1 MSERLRLHTLLA
13 DFRLLLILFVSF
25 RLMML
30 MVYQPLLV
38 DGVERGVG
46 AGGDRV
52 YHYNLAALSDEGL
65 LPFRDWWSEFP
76 PVWFLTTTSVYQ
88 LLGQNVNY
96 TGWSMALGLL
106 MIVSEAGVLLL
117 VRKLGAHLYSES
129 TGIAL
134 SWIYAISF
142 APLVHM
148 WWNFDSLVTLFL
160 LLGLYWLLKKKETRS
175 AIAIAFGALAKFIP
189 ALLFAVLIRF
199 YPPRHAA
206 RYIAIAVGVFTLAY
220 LPLFAQNAEMTAVS
234 LTAQLGKPSYQTV
247 WALLDGNYTTGN
259 FGALETH
266 LYPDGVREVA
276 GNPAVVPSWLRLAV
290 AAAIGLW
297 VYIRTRRF
305 DAIGQT
311 AFLSITLLIFYLQ
324 SQGWSPQ
331 WVTQIIPLTLLVFP
345 TRNGVYFTIILS
357 LVTFAEYPFLFIR
370 TGDTGG
376 VIAGA
381 LIMPFTVLVI
391 VRTALLLGLCVA
403 LYRRLRQAPVPAAM
417 QA

>member
-52 YHYNLAALSDEGL
+52 YHYNLAALSDDGL

-76 PVWFLTTTSVYQ
+76 PVWFLTTTTVYQ

-96 TGWSMALGLL
+96 TSWSMVLGLL
-106 MIVSEAGVLLL
+106 MIASEAGVLLL
-117 VRKLGAHLYSES
+117 VRKLGTHLYSES

-160 LLGLYWLLKKKETRS
+160 LLGLYWLLQKKETRS
-175 AIAIAFGALAKFIP
+175 AMAIAFGALTKFIP

-199 YPPRHAA
+199 YPPRRVA
-206 RYIAIAVGVFTLAY
+206 R
-220 LPLFAQNAEMTAVS
+220 
-234 LTAQLGKPSYQTV
+234 
-247 WALLDGNYTTGN
+247 
-259 FGALETH
+259 
-266 LYPDGVREVA
+266 
-276 GNPAVVPSWLRLAV
+276 
-290 AAAIGLW
+290 
-297 VYIRTRRF
+297 
-305 DAIGQT
+305 
-311 AFLSITLLIFYLQ
+311 
-324 SQGWSPQ
+324 
-331 WVTQIIPLTLLVFP
+331 
-345 TRNGVYFTIILS
+345 
-357 LVTFAEYPFLFIR
+357 
-370 TGDTGG
+370 
-376 VIAGA
+376 
-381 LIMPFTVLVI
+381 
-391 VRTALLLGLCVA
+391 
-403 LYRRLRQAPVPAAM
+403 
-417 QA
+417 